1 MKTLASCGVAAF
13 EDSIVDDNSF
23 SDLLYRFIAH
33 YKWEPQHLLGSMKEF
48 EGRARLQEVP
58 LNFLLNAFLRFSSS
72 ATIAS
77 LLTECGFSDSELAAR
92 TLELKFPSETKFTQ
106 PDVLIESDKVRVFIE
121 VKVDSKVKLEQVQ
134 KYALLHATMNIQK
147 KKRPYLMFLTKYPFP
162 EWWSPSKDR
171 SSSAD
176 VRSFLGERLADA
188 QGFDFLKR
196 VPEEAIIKEYEE
208 VRRSIK
214 FGAHTWNSFGNHLKV
229 LSADLVKNPDREVE
243 VRVIDDFLSE
253 LRKRG
258 FVD

>member
-1 MKTLASCGVAAF
+1 MWAMIAF
-13 EDSIVDDNSF
+13 QNCFIGSF
-23 SDLLYRFIAH
+23 AH
-33 YKWEPQHLLGSMKEF
+33 YKWEPQHLSGSMKEF
-48 EGRARLQEVP
+48 EDRARLQEVP

-72 ATIAS
+72 ATITS
-77 LLTECGFSDSELAAR
+77 ILTECGFSDSELAAR
-92 TLELKFPSETKFTQ
+92 SLELKFPSETKFTQ
-106 PDVLIESDKVRVFIE
+106 PDVLIESDEARVFIE

-134 KYALLHATMNIQK
+134 KYALLHAMMNIQK
-147 KKRPYLMFLTKYPFP
+147 KKRPYLMFLTKFPFP
-162 EWWSPSKDR
+162 QWWSPSKDR
-171 SSSAD
+171 GSSAD
-176 VRSFLGERLADA
+176 VRSFLGERLAAA

-196 VPEEAIIKEYEE
+196 TPDEAILMEYEE

-229 LSADLVKNPDREVE
+229 LSADLVVNPDREVE